1 MNPVVPSA
9 AHLKPMRSTL
19 ELGGRI
25 FSYVLIAGVR
35 RLQYIA
41 ALYRKSKS
49 KVVSRSACICYQV
62 QCTIRYLSQHGERAA
77 N

>member
-1 MNPVVPSA
+1 MKPVAPNA
-9 AHLKPMRSTL
+9 THLKPMRSAL

-25 FSYVLIAGVR
+25 FSVVLIAGVR
-35 RLQYIA
+35 RLQYI

-62 QCTIRYLSQHGERAA
+62 QYTIRYLSHHGERVA

>member
-1 MNPVVPSA
+1 MNPVVPSP
-9 AHLKPMRSTL
+9 AHLKPRRSTL

-25 FSYVLIAGVR
+25 FSYVLIAGVG
-35 RLQYIA
+35 RLQYI

-62 QCTIRYLSQHGERAA
+62 QCTIRYLSQHGEPVA